1 MVFLH
6 RLKVTFTACFYISTS
21 VINDNRSEQKFK
33 YIFSHSYIWNSLE
46 LFVCT
51 RNKLDITA
59 VKTRQTDD
67 SNANGTRRDI
77 KVKRQM
83 LGTLTSFFSVGLHKV
98 KPVWRNNN
106 ISLGS
111 KVKLMRSIAISVFLS
126 IFLYACE
133 LWTFAAEVEKRMQAF
148 KM

>member
-1 MVFLH
+1 M
-6 RLKVTFTACFYISTS
+6 
-21 VINDNRSEQKFK
+21 
-33 YIFSHSYIWNSLE
+33 
-46 LFVCT
+46 
-51 RNKLDITA
+51 
-59 VKTRQTDD
+59 KTRQTDD

-83 LGTLTSFFSVGLHKV
+83 LGTLTSFFSIGLHKV

-106 ISLGS
+106 TSLGS

-133 LWTFAAEVEKRMQAF
+133 LWTFATEVEKRMQAF
-148 KM
+148 KVRCCRRLLNIFYNNHVTYRKVRTEIQEAFGKYDELLIE